1 MNKKLFMPLLLAA
14 LTVGQSALAQTEESD
29 QDYLTRQVKTLSA
42 DEFGGRKPMG
52 PYEQKTINYIADQ
65 MKELGLQPANGD
77 SYFQPV
83 RVISTITTVKGGKL
97 SVKAPKGKVDLK
109 SFDDVVIWTNRNA
122 AKVDVPTSEFV
133 FCGFG
138 IDAPEY
144 GWNDFE
150 GLDVKGKIILAM
162 VNDPGYYNDDL
173 LRGKNMTYYGRWT
186 YKLEQAQRMG
196 AAGCLVIHNTAA
208 ASYGFDVCQ
217 NSHSGT
223 EIALLDSE
231 DNAHSMAMNGWIT
244 EDATRRLFKAC
255 GRDYDEAAAAAKQK
269 GFKGYSLKATT
280 KATLNVKVEIGETH
294 NVAGILPGTDLNDQY
309 VVFTAHWDHLG
320 IGIPFEGDSIYNGAS
335 DNAAGVAAMLM
346 HARQFAKSP
355 FKTRRS
361 LVFVAVT
368 SEECG
373 LLGSEWYGKH
383 PLYPLEKT
391 AANINIDGGVP
402 GEPTRDVVLRA
413 AGKTDLELIAQTAA
427 AAQQRVF
434 RTVTADPGGGYYRTD
449 MFNFVRFGVP
459 GIMVGG
465 GSDYID
471 TEYHAWKMQQ
481 PRYYHHPKDEWSADW
496 RMDGAMQNQALIH
509 SIALQVANQDEM
521 PKWYP
526 NADFQRK

>member
-1 MNKKLFMPLLLAA
+1 MKKTAFFSLLMAAFAMAQPL
-14 LTVGQSALAQTEESD
+14 SAQTEESD
-29 QDYLTRQVKTLSA
+29 IDYLTRQVKTLSG
-42 DEFGGRKPMG
+42 DDFGGRKPMG

-83 RVISTITTVKGGKL
+83 REISTITSVKGGKL
-97 SVKAPKGKVDLK
+97 SIKAPKGKVDIK
-109 SFDDVVIWTNRNA
+109 CGEDVVIWTHRNQQ
-122 AKVDVPTSEFV
+122 KITVPTSDIV

-144 GWNDFE
+144 NWNDFE
-150 GLDVKGKIILAM
+150 GMDVKGKLILVM
-162 VNDPGYYNDDL
+162 VNDPGFYNDNL
-173 LRGKNMTYYGRWT
+173 LRGKNMTYYGRWDC
-186 YKLEQAQRMG
+186 KLSVAQAKG
-196 AAGCLVIHNTAA
+196 AIGCLVIHNTAA
-208 ASYGFDVCQ
+208 ASYDFSVPV

-223 EIALLDSE
+223 QISLLDAE
-231 DNAHSMAMNGWIT
+231 DNVNSMPINGWIT

-255 GRDYDEAAAAAKQK
+255 GKDFDQEAEAAKTP
-269 GFKGYSLKATT
+269 GFKAYSLKAST
-280 KATLNVKVEIGETH
+280 KAAMDVKVEIGESH
-294 NVAGILPGTDLNDQY
+294 NVAGILPGTDLKDEC
-309 VVFTAHWDHLG
+309 VIFTAHWDHLG
-320 IGIPFEGDSIYNGAS
+320 IGLPFEGDSIYNGAS

-346 HARQFAKSP
+346 HARQFVKSP

-361 LVFVAVT
+361 LMFVAVT

-373 LLGSEWYGKH
+373 LLGSEWYGRH
-383 PLYPLEKT
+383 PLMPLEKT

-402 GEPTRDVVLRA
+402 SERTRDVVLRA
-413 AGKTDLELIAQTAA
+413 AGKTDLEVIAQTVA
-427 AAQQRVF
+427 AAQNRTF
-434 RTVTADPGGGYYRTD
+434 RTVTADPAGGYYRTD

-465 GSDYID
+465 GNDYVD
-471 TEYHAWKMQQ
+471 KEYHAWKMKQ

-496 RMDGAMQNQALIH
+496 KMDGVVENQALLH
-509 SIALQVANQDEM
+509 AIALQVANQAEM